1 MLSLQSFA
9 LALTMMLFL
18 SLPQCLQA
26 TEITYVDH
34 PKQALPIPSPVAIQL
49 LADRETYFIG
59 DAILLH
65 YQVTNTGSQPLLIT
79 QGGDYRGAT
88 RSTRFHVTAVDEHQ
102 EAVPDPDPISMNM
115 GGLESTIQI
124 PPGQSATLSLPL
136 MRYCHF
142 ERQGTYT
149 IRVGHDLG
157 WTISKLVDAD
167 HFTHKMTRVSEDD
180 PRWATL
186 TLKLQMPDAAQAEK
200 IVRAMTTLPETSQT
214 LPGVKDTPYA
224 DYAGMR
230 YPVYLPALK
239 ALALDG
245 NIHAVLSLTDQYT
258 PQATQALIE
267 LIQQDENRD
276 SANMAMDAMIYRL
289 PTALNPYH
297 IHQSAKW
304 NPPSDWEILKQ
315 ERITRSWRPEFTSPL
330 RDAIAAKLMR
340 QASAPAQD
348 QSIRTLA
355 ILMARLAGS
364 DDLPLITQTLDMLF
378 NQNNADLMDMDW
390 PQSPINDLI
399 YAGGILIRG
408 DGQLPADPGT
418 PAEVIFTLMGSR
430 SGKSQ
435 VTTEQWQSWAKHD
448 NAHVRHFVLLYLPQ
462 PLDDLSLNIV
472 KAGLKDR
479 HRFPQAAAVAMVAQ
493 SRDPRLKEDML
504 TLLASDRVL
513 INSSAYDQMIDASIL
528 SDVASDDVMLAVANQ
543 LETTD
548 KHIFTVSLNRLATC
562 FGEVSTTPTYELTGE
577 PEKLRDQWMAL
588 LQVHRKTLREGRSI
602 PLTAQHVTPDLFPPG
617 WKVHLD
623 GKLIFGQP

>member
-79 QGGDYRGAT
+79 QGGDYRSAT

-186 TLKLQMPDAAQAEK
+186 TLKLEMPDAAQAKK

-214 LPGVKDTPYA
+214 LPGVKDTAYA
-224 DYAGMR
+224 DYSGMR

-239 ALALDG
+239 ALALEG
-245 NIHAVLSLTDQYT
+245 NINAVHAIAGQYT
-258 PQATQALIE
+258 PETTQTLIE
-267 LIQQDENRD
+267 LIRQHENKDVSD
-276 SANMAMDAMIYRL
+276 SAVHAIIHRL
-289 PTALNPYH
+289 PALLNPSH
-297 IHQSAKW
+297 IHQSAEYV
-304 NPPSDWEILKQ
+304 PPSPWQVLKDQ
-315 ERITRSWRPEFTSPL
+315 RIALSWRPGFVKPL
-330 RDAIAAKLMR
+330 CDAVAAKLMR
-340 QASAPAQD
+340 QTSMPHESD
-348 QSIRTLA
+348 TFMTSIDL
-355 ILMARLAGS
+355 LVKLAGVK
-364 DDLPLITQTLDMLF
+364 DLPHIIRTLDMLF
-378 NQNNADLMDMDW
+378 TLSNTDPLDSYR
-390 PQSPINDLI
+390 PRSPINVLM
-399 YAGGILIRG
+399 YAGLTLAKAG
-408 DGQLPADPGT
+408 GQLPSQPRT
-418 PAEVIFTLMGSR
+418 PAEIIFTLAGSR
-430 SGKSQ
+430 LGKSQ
-435 VTTEQWQSWAKHD
+435 VTTEQWKAWAKHE
-448 NAHVRHFVLLYLPQ
+448 NPYVREYLLVYLPL
-462 PLDDLSLNIV
+462 PLDDLGLTINGRLCCMLIV
-472 KAGLKDR
+472 KRCVEADAFHSLPR
-479 HRFPQAAAVAMVAQ
+479 M
-493 SRDPRLKEDML
+493 SR
-504 TLLASDRVL
+504 L
-513 INSSAYDQMIDASIL
+513 IFS
-528 SDVASDDVMLAVANQ
+528 
-543 LETTD
+543 
-548 KHIFTVSLNRLATC
+548 RLAGKC
-562 FGEVSTTPTYELTGE
+562 IS
-577 PEKLRDQWMAL
+577 MAN
-588 LQVHRKTLREGRSI
+588 
-602 PLTAQHVTPDLFPPG
+602 
-617 WKVHLD
+617 
-623 GKLIFGQP
+623 